1 MYVVDWTPMQNH
13 NLNVSGGSESIN
25 YDLGL
30 GYTGQ
35 TGVLKVNPDQWDRY
49 NVNLTLNSKV
59 NDWLDVRWNIMWSR
73 TDHQTPYNFYSA
85 TYDYWNYLYRWP
97 ATYPFGTYERSEER
111 RVGKEKRCKM
121 IR

>member
-1 MYVVDWTPMQNH
+1 MVIGRDGEVGDGRLCFYRPWEAADMYVEDWTPMQNH

-30 GYTGQ
+30 GYAGQ
-35 TGVLKVNPDQWDRY
+35 TGVLKVNPDQCDRY

-59 NDWLDVRWNIMWSR
+59 KDWLDVRWNIMWSR

-85 TYDYWNYLYRWP
+85 TYDY
-97 ATYPFGTYERSEER
+97 
-111 RVGKEKRCKM
+111 
-121 IR
+121 